1 MSHHDHQS
9 MLPRKALYALM
20 ALVVFSLV
28 AVSLARLAGVSPR
41 QAPVSAVSATIDLRF
56 ADRADGAVVVT
67 DARDGSE
74 VAVLPPESNG
84 FVRGVLRSLVRERRA
99 SGLGEDAAFSLA
111 RHADGRLTLV
121 DPDTGRVIELNSFGP
136 SNEGAFAVLLERP
149 DRVVLGSN

>member
-1 MSHHDHQS
+1 MSQHDQET

-20 ALVVFSLV
+20 ALVVFSLL
-28 AVSLARLAGVSPR
+28 AVTLARVAGVSPR
-41 QAPVSAVSATIDLRF
+41 QAPVSPVSVTMDLRF

-99 SGLGEDAAFSLA
+99 SSLGEDAAFTLA

-136 SNEGAFAVLLERP
+136 SNEGAFALLLERP
-149 DRVVLGSN
+149 GQVVLGSN